1 MFTTKLRPGIINDAE
16 LFDSQFTVYC
26 SDRDYIKVG
35 VERGRGSLIA
45 VRSGISVNV
54 FSYSVDDTTDNKIVG
69 GRYIG
74 IEEVPFQAFVLTD
87 KNTCGGVIYDE
98 EYIVTAAHLSKELK

>member
-45 VRSGISVNV
+45 VHV